1 MTEAHCTTAGM
12 VTLLHTTLTDTSHN
26 NSDVCKGILCSTVIK
41 CAHTYVYVCI
51 RKSMWM
57 YVYVYGQRCRRK
69 KRSNSPALTGYRLRS
84 NSSALT
90 GYSCCAAS
98 LSVGELVPAASLNL
112 RAASFARKLFEA
124 KNCER
129 VASTTE
135 SRQKLVVSNILAR
148 MRKLS
153 LLRALN
159 MSYVALCG
167 SLSLPLALF
176 VTLSRS
182 IAKLGASLW
191 KFRVCLVWSGL
202 VHAMQIVKCSCIG
215 RICCSQF
222 GFNACPGRAAVGDR
236 IATVCVW
243 PFWIKSIK

>member
-90 GYSCCAAS
+90 GYSCCVAS

-112 RAASFARKLFEA
+112 RAASFARKLFKA

-129 VASTTE
+129 VCQPPKADKSWLFPTFW
-135 SRQKLVVSNILAR
+135 RACVSFRSYA
-148 MRKLS
+148 LS
-153 LLRALN
+153 ICH
-159 MSYVALCG
+159 MSLSAALCP
-167 SLSLPLALF
+167 SLSL
-176 VTLSRS
+176 
-182 IAKLGASLW
+182 SLW
-191 KFRVCLVWSGL
+191 LFHAQLLNSAPRSGSFEFAWSGL
-202 VHAMQIVKCSCIG
+202 VWSMPC
-215 RICCSQF
+215 RL
-222 GFNACPGRAAVGDR
+222 
-236 IATVCVW
+236 
-243 PFWIKSIK
+243 